1 MADERTRYSDAE
13 LEEFKQLILKKL
25 ENARADYELLR
36 ATITHTADN
45 DTEDTSPTF
54 KVLEEGAATLSKE
67 ESGRLAAH
75 QMKFIRNLE
84 MALVRIENKTYGICK
99 TTGKL
104 IPQERLYPVV
114 LMMCTV
120 GAYATLNGRMFD
132 VWCLLLFGI
141 VGLLIKKF
149 HFPVS
154 CFLIG
159 FILGGDLE
167 DYFIQVLTAYNGSL
181 TGLFVRPMSWVIW
194 ALIILSVV
202 YAVLDNRKAK
212 RQEKELSG
220 KQ

>member
-104 IPQERLYPVV
+104 IPKERLMKVPH
-114 LMMCTV
+114 
-120 GAYATLNGRMFD
+120 ATE
-132 VWCLLLFGI
+132 CI
-141 VGLLIKKF
+141 
-149 HFPVS
+149 
-154 CFLIG
+154 
-159 FILGGDLE
+159 E
-167 DYFIQVLTAYNGSL
+167 
-181 TGLFVRPMSWVIW
+181 
-194 ALIILSVV
+194 
-202 YAVLDNRKAK
+202 AK
-212 RQEKELSG
+212 
-220 KQ
+220 